1 MNTKRTDCQELAR
14 QSLGFNRNCNLQPA
28 MEGVPQQL
36 NPGSSSSNPIMSG
49 FHTPAYAFNATERR
63 IQLDTS
69 SYCPQHNIY
78 SSIESIAQ
86 DEPNYDFRNTLQS
99 LVKSQICFDQYQKS
113 FERSYKFPGSNAK
126 THFSFPSRVNQ
137 DQRAYC
143 NKSNKTR
150 IRWTQDLHEK
160 FVECVKRL
168 GGCEK
173 ATPKTILKL
182 MDTQGLTI
190 FHVKSHLQKYRTAR
204 YMPEFTQEG
213 RTSTTDLT
221 QIDVKTGLHLTE
233 ALQLQLDVQRRLN
246 EQLEFQRNL
255 QLRIEEQGRRLKMM
269 IDEQQK
275 ANESLL
281 KNQGVDIKPYEHD
294 PSFGDL
300 DSSIAETSENVL
312 TSGPC

>member
-1 MNTKRTDCQELAR
+1 MNTKRTDSQELAR

-126 THFSFPSRVNQ
+126 THFSVPSRVNQ

-160 FVECVKRL
+160 
-168 GGCEK
+168 GN
-173 ATPKTILKL
+173 PKDNSETNGYSRF
-182 MDTQGLTI
+182 D
-190 FHVKSHLQKYRTAR
+190 HLSCQKPFAEIPYCKIHAR
-204 YMPEFTQEG
+204 IY
-213 RTSTTDLT
+213 TS
-221 QIDVKTGLHLTE
+221 GLHLTE

>member
-49 FHTPAYAFNATERR
+49 FHTPAYAFYATERR

-69 SYCPQHNIY
+69 SFCPQHNIY

-99 LVKSQICFDQYQKS
+99 LVKSQICSDQYQKS

-126 THFSFPSRVNQ
+126 THFSFPSRGNQ

-143 NKSNKTR
+143 KKSNKTR

-182 MDTQGLTI
+182 MDTQEI
-190 FHVKSHLQKYRTAR
+190 PYCKIHAR
-204 YMPEFTQEG
+204 IY
-213 RTSTTDLT
+213 TS
-221 QIDVKTGLHLTE
+221 GLHLTE
-233 ALQLQLDVQRRLN
+233 ALQLQLDVQRSLN

-275 ANESLL
+275 TNESLL

-294 PSFGDL
+294 PSFRDL

>member
-49 FHTPAYAFNATERR
+49 FQTPEYAFYATGRR

-69 SYCPQHNIY
+69 CCPQHNIY

-113 FERSYKFPGSNAK
+113 FERSYKYPGSNAK
-126 THFSFPSRVNQ
+126 THFSFPSRGNQ

-204 YMPEFTQEG
+204 YMPEFTKDCNLITMYAMCRVFG
-213 RTSTTDLT
+213 S
-221 QIDVKTGLHLTE
+221 GLHLTE

-275 ANESLL
+275 TNESLL

-294 PSFGDL
+294 PSFSDL

>member
-1 MNTKRTDCQELAR
+1 
-14 QSLGFNRNCNLQPA
+14 
-28 MEGVPQQL
+28 
-36 NPGSSSSNPIMSG
+36 
-49 FHTPAYAFNATERR
+49 
-63 IQLDTS
+63 
-69 SYCPQHNIY
+69 
-78 SSIESIAQ
+78 
-86 DEPNYDFRNTLQS
+86 
-99 LVKSQICFDQYQKS
+99 
-113 FERSYKFPGSNAK
+113 
-126 THFSFPSRVNQ
+126 
-137 DQRAYC
+137 
-143 NKSNKTR
+143 
-150 IRWTQDLHEK
+150 
-160 FVECVKRL
+160 
-168 GGCEK
+168 
-173 ATPKTILKL
+173 